1 MFDCFNSWFFP
12 PFFKLPLCPEYLI
25 LNTKGVF
32 WLSWVVDHVNK
43 NHYLFY
49 LNTSSKQ
56 KLSTVWRFLATM
68 FYMHLILH
76 VFRKNKCKNILEI
89 LGKSKIFKDNC
100 TRQHFYKWLFERSDA
115 SFASSEHI
123 QRTSSVWTKL
133 PKEQL

>member
-1 MFDCFNSWFFP
+1 
-12 PFFKLPLCPEYLI
+12 
-25 LNTKGVF
+25 
-32 WLSWVVDHVNK
+32 
-43 NHYLFY
+43 
-49 LNTSSKQ
+49 
-56 KLSTVWRFLATM
+56 M

-76 VFRKNKCKNILEI
+76 VFRKNECKNILEI

-100 TRQHFYKWLFERSDA
+100 TRLHFYKWLFERSDA